1 MLRTLFAIISAVFV
15 VLRLPPHPLSPFPH
29 HRRGGGASHLC
40 APALFATSL
49 ISEVHR
55 FVPWTS

>member
-15 VLRLPPHPLSPFPH
+15 VLAPPPPLTPFYVTDV
-29 HRRGGGASHLC
+29 GGGASHLC

-49 ISEVHR
+49 ILEIHR
-55 FVPWTS
+55 FVPWIS